1 MEDDMKRSGWITGI
15 VVIQAL
21 WTLALIALPIY
32 LLILTRSQGIVSGP
46 APKESIYGLKIG
58 AAVMAL
64 PALFAIISTFGL
76 WKEKL
81 WGWWLAL
88 LSNAFVLMMLIYS
101 MTDENTLDWDMFG
114 LAVVSA
120 VLPILLL
127 LPVVRKF
134 YWHAPESA

>member
-1 MEDDMKRSGWITGI
+1 M
-15 VVIQAL
+15 QAL

-32 LLILTRSQGIVSGP
+32 LLILTRSQSILSGP
-46 APKESIYGLKIG
+46 APKESIYGLKVG
-58 AAVMAL
+58 AAVIAV
-64 PALFAIISTFGL
+64 PAVFAIVSTFGL
-76 WKEKL
+76 WKKKL

-88 LSNAFVLMMLIYS
+88 LSNAFVLVMLIYS

-114 LAVVSA
+114 VTVISA

-127 LPVVRKF
+127 LPLVRNF